1 MSFLRKME
9 KRKAM
14 KKSSEKAAT
23 ESTTTEGKIYIRL
36 HFFLVSNI
44 ILDLFKGALLKQ

>member
-14 KKSSEKAAT
+14 EKLSEKAAT

-36 HFFLVSNI
+36 HFFFGIKHYS
-44 ILDLFKGALLKQ
+44 

>member
-1 MSFLRKME
+1 ME

-14 KKSSEKAAT
+14 EKSSEKAAT
-23 ESTTTEGKIYIRL
+23 ESTATEGKIYIRL
-36 HFFLVSNI
+36 HFSWVSNI

>member
-1 MSFLRKME
+1 MSFLQKME

-14 KKSSEKAAT
+14 EKSSEKAAT
-23 ESTTTEGKIYIRL
+23 ESATTEGKIYIRL

>member
-14 KKSSEKAAT
+14 EKSSEKAAT

-36 HFFLVSNI
+36 HFFWYQT
-44 ILDLFKGALLKQ
+44 LFLTFLREPF

>member
-1 MSFLRKME
+1 ME

-14 KKSSEKAAT
+14 EKSSEKAAT

-44 ILDLFKGALLKQ
+44 ILDLFKGTLLKQSL

>member
-1 MSFLRKME
+1 MG

-14 KKSSEKAAT
+14 EKSSEKAAT

>member
-14 KKSSEKAAT
+14 EKSSEKAAT
-23 ESTTTEGKIYIRL
+23 DSTTTEGKIYIRL
-36 HFFLVSNI
+36 HFFGGYQT
-44 ILDLFKGALLKQ
+44 LFLTFLRDPF

>member
-1 MSFLRKME
+1 ME

-14 KKSSEKAAT
+14 EKSSEKAAT

-44 ILDLFKGALLKQ
+44 IFDLFKGALLKQ